1 MAKSIYYISN
11 NGKSNLENNS
21 ETNTSH
27 ITCLT
32 KTTNVTAYITDNITL
47 TGNHT
52 FNNITFIGK
61 FQNNRPYIQSV
72 SNFDTK
78 YEFNNCTLSN
88 ITIARLYN
96 KQTIPLVFTGK
107 SNITN
112 CLCMY
117 IYGVNYGI
125 DFSGSTEMTICS
137 TTTNYVLGWYAEKHS
152 KDNQTTIESITSITD
167 LRLPPWEYC
176 IGNSY
181 NRGLKSNNDGSIDDS
196 KHIDIN
202 ESYFN
207 CNGDITHFENYGADC
222 INANGRFVNHNEL
235 FFWSD
240 QYGYN
245 FGVYKGIKF
254 RSSENQIFP
263 IKLCKDSVFYSK
275 DAYIDFTLTGHI
287 SSNDVKYSNNLY
299 VSLHGWGENGYID
312 KSSALTHVLTN
323 NTTKKTITYFT
334 NLSSCIHNGLLT
346 GDSGKYCNQQSYVYD
361 KENGYNNRRPLTD
374 IYEIKNTNTTHMSTI
389 TSAIDT
395 YNESANSKIFYGT
408 LTDGVSSYVYTYPTD
423 VNFFCKNLS
432 IGGNSVSLFSQ
443 VSGDILEI
451 NGEKYD
457 NIIDYLKRTPD
468 ILGCNI
474 CVDTSLAISNYYSDD
489 KLLFKYQLENSNLLT
504 NNETLNSTLSDI
516 DYGDVV
522 FIHNKGNTEFKR
534 NHTDNKDEG
543 FWYILENQNDG
554 LDVKDAAKQMNH
566 WKCYSYP
573 LGYITYPFYLHPALS
588 NSNCDFSPRSFK
600 FRSFITE
607 GNYYYPQVLT
617 QQSFENN
624 YKEINYSPLCGNAW
638 VIDSGYMYNTLNYDL
653 VVDKT
658 IEFYDVACHGVYCQ
672 GYGVYGNNINKHI
685 SIKDN
690 ITCHDNDEKG
700 EHNYG
705 VVQYGGFTS
714 SNIAFSDCNNVW
726 INGIASL
733 KHIRIVNTHYTET
746 KDNKTKITWPS
757 ITFLVDCGKCC
768 CRNFGVGLSTNIPW
782 ALPDYSW
789 SGMLF
794 TSDIVPS
801 QLYIR
806 GTLNES
812 AEEYSFLSDYTYDLN
827 SVKYY
832 PDKSETKPIG
842 IKFKNYNKNEN
853 TKYDFYDCIFALNGS
868 IPSITF
874 NKSLKLDYTKYNI
887 FAFKPGD
894 INITFKPDIN
904 TNKHTADTI
913 NNEIGYNVN
922 LDDIVR
928 IIFYPYFSNIT
939 VEQYN
944 KKLQKYIL
952 VNSNLA
958 TNLYDNIFNNIKNVI
973 IGDENALDVSSNN
986 YYGLVDNFQF
996 KYTDIIET
1004 NLVSALSAYYK

>member
-11 NGKSNLENNS
+11 NGKSTLENNS
-21 ETNTSH
+21 ETNTSP

-32 KTTNVTAYITDNITL
+32 KLTNASTVTAYITDNITL
-47 TGNHT
+47 TGEHE

-61 FQNNRPYIQSV
+61 AQTNRPYIQSI
-72 SNFDTK
+72 SDIDTK
-78 YEFNNCTLSN
+78 YTFNNCTLSN
-88 ITIARLYN
+88 ITLIRLYN
-96 KQTIPLVFTGK
+96 KNDIPLVFTGK

-137 TTTNYVLGWYAEKHS
+137 TTTDYVLGWYAGKHS
-152 KDNQTTIESITSITD
+152 KDNQTTIKPITSITD
-167 LRLPPWEYC
+167 LRLAPWEYC

-181 NRGLKSNNDGSIDDS
+181 NRGLKSNNDNSIDGNEH
-196 KHIDIN
+196 KDIN
-202 ESYFN
+202 KSYFN

-222 INANGRFVNHNEL
+222 INANGRFVQHNEL
-235 FFWSD
+235 FFWGD

-275 DAYIDFTLTGHI
+275 DAYIDFTSTGHI

-312 KSSALTHVLTN
+312 KSSVLTDMLN
-323 NTTKKTITYFT
+323 GNTTEKLSMYFT
-334 NLSSCIHNGLLT
+334 NSPSCIHNGLLT
-346 GDSGKYCNQQSYVYD
+346 SDSGKYCNQQSYVYD

-374 IYEIKNTNTTHMSTI
+374 IYEIKNTNI
-389 TSAIDT
+389 ILSAIDD
-395 YNESANSKIFYGT
+395 YNKNNNTKIFYGT
-408 LTDGVSSYVYTYPTD
+408 LTDSDNNTHVYTYPTD
-423 VNFFCKNLS
+423 VNFFNKNLQIDNKS
-432 IGGNSVSLFSQ
+432 IVSLFSQ
-443 VSGDILEI
+443 VSSDILEI

-457 NIIDYLKRTPD
+457 NIVDYLKRTPD

-474 CVDTSLAISNYYSDD
+474 CVDTSLLIQNYYSNT
-489 KLLFKYQLENSNLLT
+489 LLFKYQLENRNLLT
-504 NNETLNSTLSDI
+504 DDQILNSTLSDI
-516 DYGDVV
+516 KNGDVV
-522 FIHNKGNTEFKR
+522 FIHHK
-534 NHTDNKDEG
+534 DNKKFERINENEG
-543 FWYILENQNDG
+543 FWYRLEYQTDKLN
-554 LDVKDAAKQMNH
+554 VKEAAKDINN

-573 LGYITYPFYLHPALS
+573 LGYTPYTFYLHPLSS
-588 NSNCDFSPRSFK
+588 NSDCDFSPRSFK

-607 GNYYYPQVLT
+607 GNYYYPQELT
-617 QQSFENN
+617 QQSFEKN

-638 VIDSGYMYNTLNYDL
+638 IIDSGYNLNTSNYDL
-653 VVDKT
+653 VNNKT
-658 IEFYDVACHGVYCQ
+658 IEFYDVACHGVYCR
-672 GYGVYGNNINKHI
+672 GYGRFITDTDQHI
-685 SIKDN
+685 SIDDS
-690 ITCHDNDEKG
+690 ITCHDNTKKDK
-700 EHNYG
+700 HIYG
-705 VVQYGGFTS
+705 IAQYGGFTS
-714 SNIAFSDCNNVW
+714 ANIAFDDCNNVW

-733 KHIRIVNTHYTET
+733 KHIRTVNTHYTET

-794 TSDIVPS
+794 TSDIIPS

-812 AEEYSFLSDYTYDLN
+812 ADEYSFLSEYTYDLN

-832 PDKSETKPIG
+832 PDTSETKPIG

-904 TNKHTADTI
+904 TNKHTADTR

-944 KKLQKYIL
+944 KKLQKYIPI
-952 VNSNLA
+952 NSSLA
-958 TNLYDNIFNNIKNVI
+958 TNLYNNIFNSIKNVI
-973 IGDENALDVSSNN
+973 VSDKDALDAPSNN